1 MEQVLKKRFE
11 TLRLGEP
18 WVRENLTLI
27 PIMAEQGSGPRYYE
41 MLDEAL
47 QGGRL
52 EARETS
58 EGGSVNQIKV
68 INKGDKPVLILDG
81 EELVGAKQN
90 RLVNAT
96 LLIAAQVELVIPVS
110 CVERGRWHH
119 TSAAFSSSEVFG
131 YSRLRGQKAAGVTA
145 NLRMYEVF
153 ASDQRAV
160 WEEIDRKQAAM
171 GSHSATAAMH
181 DMFVDYE
188 AEMEKYT
195 AGVETLPGQV
205 GVMVFVNGS
214 FNCLDILGHSDALS
228 RLWSKLIK
236 SYAMEALEVRG
247 DKPSYKAPQPEQ
259 VWQQLCQA
267 RPVFY
272 KSPGLGTDFRI
283 QTDSYIGAG
292 LIDSEQVLHFS
303 AFPVMNDTNAVEGRI
318 ARPSRRRRN
327 QGYYLD

>member
-1 MEQVLKKRFE
+1 M
-11 TLRLGEP
+11 
-18 WVRENLTLI
+18 
-27 PIMAEQGSGPRYYE
+27 
-41 MLDEAL
+41 
-47 QGGRL
+47 
-52 EARETS
+52 
-58 EGGSVNQIKV
+58 
-68 INKGDKPVLILDG
+68 LILDG

-119 TSAAFSSSEVFG
+119 TSAAFSSSEVFS
-131 YSRLRGQKAAGVTA
+131 YSRLRSQKAAGVTA

-236 SYAMEALEVRG
+236 SYAMEALEVGVTNQATRL
-247 DKPSYKAPQPEQ
+247 PS
-259 VWQQLCQA
+259 LNRCGSNSA
-267 RPVFY
+267 RPGRCFTNHRVWALI
-272 KSPGLGTDFRI
+272 SGFRRTAI
-283 QTDSYIGAG
+283 SG
-292 LIDSEQVLHFS
+292 QVLLIVSRCCIS
-303 AFPVMNDTNAVEGRI
+303 AL
-318 ARPSRRRRN
+318 SR
-327 QGYYLD
+327 L